1 VLDQMDKKLKESQ
14 DAFKK
19 LLEKKQPDF
28 KRKGNKFQYDF
39 ADKVAGKLREAKEYI
54 PVDAPQELSELIN
67 EGESL
72 LEERKKHLVMADQ
85 SEYSW
90 TKVSF

>member
-1 VLDQMDKKLKESQ
+1 M
-14 DAFKK
+14 
-19 LLEKKQPDF
+19 
-28 KRKGNKFQYDF
+28 
-39 ADKVAGKLREAKEYI
+39 
-54 PVDAPQELSELIN
+54 DAPQELSELIN